1 MKTFLI
7 ACLLYSSAVYADE
20 NWIITPDVRKACA
33 EQGGCILTLPDGQL
47 VPFAVIKQALQDAY
61 DEGAKAGQQV
71 CKRREI

>member
-1 MKTFLI
+1 MKALI
-7 ACLLYSSAVYADE
+7 LILLCSAAYADD
-20 NWIITPDVRKACA
+20 WVITEDVRKACA
-33 EQGGCILTLPDGQL
+33 DQGGCILTLPDGQL